1 MGNECV
7 AREKDIRIKPFTV
20 LKNQTVLD
28 ERLQRT
34 EEKLY
39 NEGIKKK
46 RFAQRQQMVR
56 EPP

>member
-20 LKNQTVLD
+20 LKNQQLLE

-34 EEKLY
+34 EEKLQK
-39 NEGIKKK
+39 EGI
-46 RFAQRQQMVR
+46 
-56 EPP
+56 

>member
-46 RFAQRQQMVR
+46 QFA
-56 EPP
+56 